1 MQTKS
6 ISDKPSSAE
15 SDTVV
20 ISFRAPIDLVAQ
32 LDELASRDQR
42 TRANFI
48 VNLLSIAITKPCF
61 KMTGNICFP
70 DTKWKDSVY
79 FRYSGNEKPV
89 GTRRPKPSVS
99 VK

>member
-6 ISDKPSSAE
+6 ISDKPSSAD

-79 FRYSGNEKPV
+79 LDIRVMRSQWAHEDQSP
-89 GTRRPKPSVS
+89 RSP
-99 VK
+99 